1 MFELSVGPVQ
11 YYWSRDTLTHF
22 YAEVAD
28 SPATTVCLGEVVC
41 SRRHALKPE
50 DWLDLAKDLRAAGK
64 EVVIGTQALIETEA
78 ELRALRKWVEHGE
91 YMLEANDAG
100 AVRLLA
106 GRAPWVIGLHVN
118 VYSAP
123 TLAEY
128 VAMGAVRW
136 VPPVELSLDGMAQA
150 AKEVA
155 GVQVEAFAFGRMPLA
170 LSARCFTARHHR
182 LQKDSCEFRCL
193 DDPDGLA
200 LRTREGQDFL
210 ALNGIQTQS
219 GSVQCLLG
227 MRSALQAAGVSRLRL
242 SPTARDFAEVLRLF
256 DQVMNRDADAEAALQ
271 QVQGLAL
278 PGPLSNGYAQPQ
290 RAGMLWVT
298 S

>member
-100 AVRLLA
+100 AF
-106 GRAPWVIGLHVN
+106 P
-118 VYSAP
+118 
-123 TLAEY
+123 
-128 VAMGAVRW
+128 
-136 VPPVELSLDGMAQA
+136 
-150 AKEVA
+150 EVA
-155 GVQVEAFAFGRMPLA
+155 EARNAGAPVVRQRLAPDRTPVITAAMPV
-170 LSARCFTARHHR
+170 
-182 LQKDSCEFRCL
+182 
-193 DDPDGLA
+193 GLA
-200 LRTREGQDFL
+200 APITERSLVPKIPFFTPR
-210 ALNGIQTQS
+210 AKS
-219 GSVQCLLG
+219 SSSVG
-227 MRSALQAAGVSRLRL
+227 MGFIS
-242 SPTARDFAEVLRLF
+242 
-256 DQVMNRDADAEAALQ
+256 
-271 QVQGLAL
+271 
-278 PGPLSNGYAQPQ
+278 
-290 RAGMLWVT
+290 
-298 S
+298 